1 VAPGGG
7 LVWLISDKTR
17 LEAVFPKPALVFDAS
32 DHWEF
37 RVLAELL
44 YDSFRTDDVV
54 TPKFELHNAVVQ
66 YSEILVG
73 VQARYTIQDRIKA
86 IAAAGYN
93 VRRNYEFFRADKSV
107 TVNPAPYLQLGLELR
122 F

>member
-7 LVWLISDKTR
+7 LIWLINDKWR
-17 LEAVFPKPALVFDAS
+17 LEGVFPKPALVFQAT

-37 RVLAELL
+37 RILAELL

-54 TPKFELHNAVVQ
+54 TPRFVLHNAVVQ

-73 VQARYTIQDRIKA
+73 VKA
-86 IAAAGYN
+86 KYSISDQVKAFAEAGYN
-93 VRRNYEFFRADKSV
+93 VRRNYEFFRADKSA
-107 TVNPAPYLQLGLELR
+107 TVDPAPYVQAGLELR